1 MCHFGYNIHLSM
13 SIVNYADYNRS
24 GFRDI
29 ILSNKLNNLKFI
41 PSLSNPFVDISRI
54 LPPSYTLYE
63 L

>member
-1 MCHFGYNIHLSM
+1 M

-29 ILSNKLNNLKFI
+29 ILSNKLNNLKCI

-54 LPPSYTLYE
+54 LPPSYTLYMNYE
-63 L
+63 V